1 MNDPSFDSSDDEADL
16 KRNAPESPPDKP
28 AEKKQNV
35 ATSPVKN
42 EEIDP
47 LKNDPPPSNEEFDDS
62 MSDVL
67 REDWLPAYFSDEC
80 VIFPRYAIC
89 CLKCN
94 CTDATVN
101 RYIDPDWG
109 VLVMNNCG
117 NSAPEGNTYLYHRG
131 CCHKFNERHND
142 YLSPMTEAICKL
154 TS

>member
-1 MNDPSFDSSDDEADL
+1 MNSPSFDSSDDEADL

-42 EEIDP
+42 EEINP
-47 LKNDPPPSNEEFDDS
+47 LNNDPPPSNEFDDS

-67 REDWLPAYFSDEC
+67 KEEWLPAYFSDEC

-94 CTDATVN
+94 CTDVTVD

-131 CCHKFNERHND
+131 CCHKFNVRHND